1 MNSLKMLE
9 YFKALRENF
18 GNIENFDAD
27 AYFGDTSNIPN
38 TWKHDG
44 GVVYDPKYKYDPDN
58 IKEIDR
64 ELDGTFDPED
74 EEKKSKKDDDE
85 DDVESNKKET
95 KKKSKKEDRDDNEDN
110 EDDEDDCNT
119 DIFNLKSKCHRSL
132 KMSIWVLLGIGIIA
146 SLGFIVYIIYKLT
159 NSSKPKEYSHGDV
172 LEYENKGFVPAA
184 SAASAAPSTLSTP
197 SAPLASL
204 ASPRPDKKYTRFVDI
219 DTSMTDTPKNF
230 AERMFGNKI

>member
-58 IKEIDR
+58 INEIDR

-74 EEKKSKKDDDE
+74 EEKKSKKDDE
-85 DDVESNKKET
+85 DDVEDDDVESKKKET
-95 KKKSKKEDRDDNEDN
+95 KKKSKKEDRDDEG
-110 EDDEDDCNT
+110 DCNT

-184 SAASAAPSTLSTP
+184 SAASAAPSTLS
-197 SAPLASL
+197 ASL
-204 ASPRPDKKYTRFVDI
+204 ASPRPENTRFV